1 MDFAEE
7 LFGVADAA
15 AQARSKMSD
24 IRSAAEALRDASGIS
39 QASVVWFKYR
49 LSCNRLLRRSP
60 AKPAGSEFSPEW
72 GLENRWPTH
81 EPDPGWRQMDRD
93 EVIREIVARAGNPDI
108 EAIKTAVASGGDD
121 LSDLKE
127 RAISILTAVD
137 PEGSDK
143 FLARQLRQI
152 EVLQRADHKTIEN
165 DLVARGYFW
174 TRNSLAMSQGLRS
187 APHQAVTAIW
197 LSENLVDTGLETLE
211 KSAREAASHLRR
223 ISDRRDK
230 ARSVGTNVF
239 IGHGRSLVWREL
251 KDFVEDRLGIPVDEF
266 DSVPIADATKKQL
279 VYRSCWMQQPLHS
292 WCLLPKM
299 SNVTELFRARE
310 RRA

>member
-7 LFGVADAA
+7 LFSVADAA
-15 AQARSKMSD
+15 AKARSKISN
-24 IRSAAEALRDASGIS
+24 IRPAAEALRDASE
-39 QASVVWFKYR
+39 QAKRAWSGSNIGYHATVYYVG
-49 LSCNRLLRRSP
+49 LQP
-60 AKPAGSEFSPEW
+60 KPANSEFSPEW

-93 EVIREIVARAGNPDI
+93 EVVREIVERAGNPDV

-174 TRNSLAMSQGLRS
+174 TRDSLAMSQGLRS

-223 ISDRRDK
+223 VSDRRDK
-230 ARSVGTNVF
+230 AQSVGTNVF
-239 IGHGRSLVWREL
+239 YWTWTVAGLARAERFCRRSPWHSCRRVQQRTDRRNCDDSSSIGVVGCSSLCI
-251 KDFVEDRLGIPVDEF
+251 LG
-266 DSVPIADATKKQL
+266 A
-279 VYRSCWMQQPLHS
+279 YC
-292 WCLLPKM
+292 
-299 SNVTELFRARE
+299 
-310 RRA
+310 RR